1 MPVTPPASLSRLAP
15 EELQAFDL
23 LLTEHRT
30 EITDKIQALADTFA
44 GVQGARGDGL
54 TDGAHDAEASSLRT
68 EWSRMSKFQGEFEV
82 ELAAIDRAL
91 ARVADGSYGF
101 CTRNGERIGQE
112 RLEYRPAA
120 DLCIACARQ
129 LENADRR

>member
-1 MPVTPPASLSRLAP
+1 MSLTPLTPD
-15 EELQAFDL
+15 ELHAFDR

-44 GVQGARGDGL
+44 GVQGARGDGS

-82 ELAAIDRAL
+82 ELGAIDRAL

-101 CTRNGERIGQE
+101 CTRGGERIGQE

-120 DLCIACARQ
+120 ELCIACARQ
-129 LENADRR
+129 LESSRRR

>member
-1 MPVTPPASLSRLAP
+1 MPLTPRSSLSRLAP
-15 EELQAFDL
+15 DELQTFEL
-23 LLTEHRT
+23 LLTEHRI

-44 GVQGARGDGL
+44 GVQGARGDGS

-82 ELAAIDRAL
+82 ELGAIDKAL
-91 ARVADGSYGF
+91 TRVHNGSYGF
-101 CTRNGERIGQE
+101 CTRGGERIGQE

-120 DLCIACARQ
+120 ELCIDCARQ
-129 LENADRR
+129 LESARRR